1 MAATAEKPQGKKTG
15 KGLYKYANGDVYDG
29 EWKDGSMNGYGVYT
43 SNDGGKYKGMC
54 LLHNYVTY

>member
-1 MAATAEKPQGKKTG
+1 MSAAKPQGKKTG

-43 SNDGGKYKGMC
+43 SHDGGKYKGM
-54 LLHNYVTY
+54 HDVI